1 MTHLS
6 LLSML
11 VLGNSSIDFGQN
23 PTRSSAS
30 VELLLYLG
38 IYVFG
43 DNGAYR
49 RVEMNRKSFV
59 LTWFATLVA
68 TLVAVAFVPGM
79 SVVGGNWAGP
89 IAFALV
95 LAFLNASIKPVVQL
109 LSLPITLLTLGIF
122 SLVINAFMLEL
133 ASFLSRHVLGNGV
146 LIEGFGSAFL
156 GAIVISL
163 VSSFV
168 AGFIKSSD

>member
-11 VLGNSSIDFGQN
+11 VLENSSIDFGQN

-30 VELLLYLG
+30 VELLLYLE

-49 RVEMNRKSFV
+49 RIEMNRKSFV

-79 SVVGGNWAGP
+79 SIVGGNWAGP
-89 IAFALV
+89 IAFA